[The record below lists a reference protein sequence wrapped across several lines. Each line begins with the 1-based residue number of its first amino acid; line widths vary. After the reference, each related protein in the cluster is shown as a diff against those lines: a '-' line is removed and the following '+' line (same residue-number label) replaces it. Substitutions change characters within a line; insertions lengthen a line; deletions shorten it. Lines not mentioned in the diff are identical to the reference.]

1 MNVATNIARW
11 LDEKGVKDVFGVI
24 GSGNA
29 TIWDAIARHEK
40 TKITCF
46 HHEQAAAQAAVFYH
60 RVTGNHAVCL
70 VTTGA
75 GSSNVVTGILCAW
88 MDSIPLLVLAGNEPT
103 GFLKQNVR
111 AKGAQGY
118 DFVETIERITKLSI
132 RLYPTT
138 LDYMPAILES
148 AWDEMQRPRQGP
160 VVLEIPADVQNTEMK

>member
-11 LDEKGVKDVFGVI
+11 LDEKGVTDVFGVI

-29 TIWDAIARHEK
+29 ALWDAIARHEK
-40 TKITCF
+40 AKITCF
-46 HHEQAAAQAAVFYH
+46 HHEQAAAQAAVFYQ
-60 RVTGNHAVCL
+60 RVSGKHAAVL

-88 MDSIPLLVLAGNEPT
+88 MDSVPLLVLAGNEPT
-103 GFLKQNVR
+103 AFLKQQVR

-118 DFVETIERITKLSI
+118 DFVETVERITKLSI

-138 LDYMPAILES
+138 LAYLPAIVDN
-148 AWDEMQRPRQGP
+148 AWATMLKPRQGP
-160 VVLEIPADVQNTEMK
+160 VVLEIPADVQNMEVK